1 MRIIRTILFSLNV
14 LMWVGIDVCLF
25 LSTDWLYGLS
35 GLAAVVAFFI
45 GFSVS
50 GGMAISLRDIYT
62 LPEIG
67 VFKKKIAY
75 GNSWAFAALMILALV
90 THMHV

>member
-1 MRIIRTILFSLNV
+1 MKIIRAILFSLNA

-25 LSTDWLYGLS
+25 ASTDWLYGLA
-35 GLAAVVAFFI
+35 GLAAIVAYFI

-50 GGMAISLRDIYT
+50 GGMAISLRDIYR

-67 VFKKKIAY
+67 VFKKKVAY
-75 GNSWAFAALMILALV
+75 GNSWAFAVLMILALV

>member
-1 MRIIRTILFSLNV
+1 MKAIRALLFTLDV
-14 LMWVGIDVCLF
+14 LMWVGLDVCLF
-25 LSTDWLYGLS
+25 ACTDWLYGLA
-35 GLAAVVAFFI
+35 GLAAVVAFFL

-50 GGMAISLRDIYT
+50 GGMAISIRDIYR

-75 GNSWAFAALMILALV
+75 GNSWAFATLMIIALL
-90 THMHV
+90 THMHI